1 MVTPSAIRWHMVVL
15 ERSNA
20 RCVCAFHWN
29 GLVGFKRSRNGCIVG
44 AIEKAYATWL
54 TKPNQ
59 ARTSV
64 MFFGVG
70 KPVMASR
77 YFCDGLTSDG
87 VMVNPANF
95 TSSCAKRNLRGFS
108 VIPFSAQVCNH
119 SVAWWYASSM
129 DSLQRRASSI
139 HCIFRPM

>member
-1 MVTPSAIRWHMVVL
+1 M
-15 ERSNA
+15 
-20 RCVCAFHWN
+20 
-29 GLVGFKRSRNGCIVG
+29 SRNGCIVE

-64 MFFGVG
+64 MFLGVG

-87 VMVNPANF
+87 VMVNPANS
-95 TSSCAKRNLRGFS
+95 TSKRNLRGFS
-108 VIPFSAQVCNH
+108 VIPFSAQCVTILWSGGMLLQWTRSKGGHRRYTAFFGQCEIRSH
-119 SVAWWYASSM
+119 RTVPCRCPLRRCSPVGQSS
-129 DSLQRRASSI
+129 SGICPRGL
-139 HCIFRPM
+139 

>member
-1 MVTPSAIRWHMVVL
+1 M
-15 ERSNA
+15 
-20 RCVCAFHWN
+20 FHKN
-29 GLVGFKRSRNGCIVG
+29 GLVGFKRSRNCCIDG
-44 AIEKAYATWL
+44 AVEKAYATWL

-64 MFFGVG
+64 MFLGVE

-87 VMVNPANF
+87 VMVNPANS

-108 VIPFSAQVCNH
+108 VVLFSAQVCNY
-119 SVAWWYASSM
+119 SVAW
-129 DSLQRRASSI
+129 
-139 HCIFRPM
+139 